1 MKMSKQEIL
10 EVYLKQMEEALEWSL
25 EDKQGRY
32 FKGIVDGMTTIT
44 RELLNIVTEEENDTI
59 YSAD

>member
-1 MKMSKQEIL
+1 MSKQEIL
-10 EVYLKQMEEALEWSL
+10 EVYLKQIEEALEWSL

-59 YSAD
+59 YSVN

>member
-1 MKMSKQEIL
+1 MTMSKQEIL

-59 YSAD
+59 YSVD

>member
-1 MKMSKQEIL
+1 MSKQEIL

-25 EDKQGRY
+25 EDKHDGY

-44 RELLNIVTEEENDTI
+44 RELLNIVSEEE
-59 YSAD
+59 

>member
-1 MKMSKQEIL
+1 MSKQEIL

-59 YSAD
+59 YSVD

>member
-1 MKMSKQEIL
+1 MSKQEIL

>member
-1 MKMSKQEIL
+1 MSKQEIL

-25 EDKQGRY
+25 EDKQNGY

-44 RELLNIVTEEENDTI
+44 RELLNIVTKEERDTI
-59 YSAD
+59 YSVD